1 MEVINRFR
9 RLDLIDKVPEEL
21 WTEVCD
27 VVQKAVIKT
36 IPKKKNAKRQN
47 GCLRRPYKHV
57 RKEEKLKGKEKR
69 KDTHLN
75 ATVQAMGSQR
85 VRYH

>member
-1 MEVINRFR
+1 MEVTNIFK

-47 GCLRRPYKHV
+47 GCLRRPYK
-57 RKEEKLKGKEKR
+57 
-69 KDTHLN
+69 
-75 ATVQAMGSQR
+75 
-85 VRYH
+85 